1 MSDYLLF
8 AILGLGTGAVIALMS
23 CGLVVG
29 YRGSGVVNFALGSI
43 AMYAAYTYLAL
54 RTMGKYPQPIPGLPG
69 FVTVS
74 SSGAVG
80 TFASFVLAVSTAALL
95 GLIMYLAVFRSL
107 RDAPLLAKVVATI
120 GVMLAL
126 QADVA
131 YRFGTSPT
139 SPPKMLP
146 HGTLFHFG
154 GSSVP
159 ADQIILAAI
168 AVVLG
173 ASLWAAFRYL
183 RFGLSTRAAAENE
196 KGAVLLGYSP
206 DAQACTNWILAAVVA
221 GAGGVLVAPLTTLTP
236 TGFSLLIIPALAA
249 ALVAQFTSIPV
260 AVGAGLLIGMV
271 QSELQNLPAKLTWFP
286 SVGTENAFPFVLI
299 VVVLALR
306 GQRIPERGT
315 VTLGK
320 LPTVPPAG
328 RNSIL
333 PVLAVGVA
341 VSVAV
346 TFVNAG
352 FRLAIVNSVIGA
364 MLCLSLVVLTGFL
377 GQISL
382 FQMALA
388 GVAAYT
394 VVGASAGLHI
404 PFPIAPLLGALAGT
418 AVGVAAAVPA
428 LRVRGASLAVA
439 TLAAGWA
446 IESFF
451 FDNPSYTGGVTG
463 TAVRAPRFLGINF
476 SFDHKRTVAQPIFC
490 ITCVVAL
497 VVLATIVTRVRG
509 GTTGRRMLAVR
520 TNERAAAACGVNV
533 VHTKVLGFGLSALIA
548 AVAGSLMAYQQGTVS
563 ATSFDV
569 LLSIGIL
576 AFAYLGGITRVSGAM
591 VGGLLAGG
599 GLIYYIFNTYV
610 YSRST
615 QAANLETLIAGV
627 GLVLTAVANPE
638 GVAGAFAK
646 SAKTL
651 GLKRRPAVDAPGAP
665 AGDAKPIYGTGTSL
679 RLPQPAGVV
688 ERRGAE

>member
-8 AILGLGTGAVIALMS
+8 AILGLGAGAVISLMS
-23 CGLVVG
+23 VGLVVG
-29 YRGSGVVNFALGSI
+29 YRGSGVVNFALGAI
-43 AMYAAYTYLAL
+43 AMYSAYTYLAL

-80 TFASFVLAVSTAALL
+80 TIPSFVVSVATAGVL

-120 GVMLAL
+120 GVMLVL

-131 YRFGTSPT
+131 FRFGTSPV

-146 HGTLFHFG
+146 HGTLFRFA
-154 GSSVP
+154 GSEVP
-159 ADQIILAAI
+159 QDQIILAAV
-168 AVVLG
+168 AVVMG
-173 ASLWAAFRYL
+173 VALWAAFRYL
-183 RFGLSTRAAAENE
+183 RIGLSTRAAAENE
-196 KGAVLLGYSP
+196 KGAILLGYSP
-206 DAQACTNWILAAVVA
+206 EVQACTNWVLAAVVA
-221 GAGGVLVAPLTTLTP
+221 GAGGVLVAPLTSLTP
-236 TGFSLLIIPALAA
+236 TGFSLLVIPALAA

-260 AVGAGLLIGMV
+260 AVAAGILIGMA
-271 QSELQNLPAKLTWFP
+271 QSELQNLPAKVSWFP
-286 SVGTENAFPFVLI
+286 SVGTQNAFPFVLI
-299 VVVLALR
+299 VVMLAVR

-320 LPTVPPAG
+320 LPSVPAASRYSVIPLLVFG
-328 RNSIL
+328 VVVS
-333 PVLAVGVA
+333 AVIGLVG
-341 VSVAV
+341 
-346 TFVNAG
+346 AG
-352 FRLAIVNSVIGA
+352 FRLAIINSTIGA
-364 MLCLSLVVLTGFL
+364 MLCLSLVVLTGYL

-388 GVAAYT
+388 GVSAYA

-451 FDNPSYTGGVTG
+451 FNNPSYTGGVTG
-463 TAVRAPRFLGINF
+463 TAVRKPEIFGINF
-476 SFDHKRTVAQPIFC
+476 AFDYKKTVAQPIFG

-497 VVLATIVTRVRG
+497 VVLAIIVTRLRG
-509 GTTGRRMLAVR
+509 GATGRRMLAVR
-520 TNERAAAACGVNV
+520 TNERAAAACGVDV
-533 VHTKVLGFGLSALIA
+533 TQTKVFGFGLAALA
-548 AVAGSLMAYQQGTVS
+548 AGVAGSLMAYQEGTVS

-569 LLSIGIL
+569 LLSVGIL
-576 AFAYLGGITRVSGAM
+576 AIAYLGGITRVSGAM
-591 VGGLLAGG
+591 VGGLLATGG
-599 GLIYYIFNTYV
+599 FIYYLFNTYV
-610 YSRST
+610 FSQSV
-615 QAANLETLIAGV
+615 QAASLEQLINGV
-627 GLVLTAVANPE
+627 GLVLTAVLNPE

-646 SAKTL
+646 TANAFR
-651 GLKRRPAVDAPGAP
+651 RRPALGSLGARAEDAAP
-665 AGDAKPIYGTGTSL
+665 IDGLGSPL
-679 RLPQPAGVV
+679 RLPQPAGVLG
-688 ERRGAE
+688 RRGAK